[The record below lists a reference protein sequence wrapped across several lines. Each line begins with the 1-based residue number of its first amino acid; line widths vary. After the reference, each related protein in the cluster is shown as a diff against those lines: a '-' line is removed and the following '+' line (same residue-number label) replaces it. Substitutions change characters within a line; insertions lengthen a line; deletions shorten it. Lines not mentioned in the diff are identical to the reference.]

1 MQIYGNCF
9 FLPKRF
15 LNWIFAG
22 KEKQG
27 MSDGKT
33 PQKNENSGRKGI
45 GITAIIPFGNGGGKF
60 LPLNVR
66 IYGITDFF
74 SQKREERGGS
84 FGPVEFQ
91 VGRAEG
97 CGGGGRFGV
106 GFRDFG
112 GSFPTKIP
120 RNPKGEKRAWRD
132 GIGPL

>member
-33 PQKNENSGRKGI
+33 PWKNENSGRKGT
-45 GITAIIPFGNGGGKF
+45 GITEIIPFGNGGGKF
-60 LPLNVR
+60 PPLNVR

-74 SQKREERGGS
+74 PPKTGGKGREFRSCGIPGGTCRGIWGW
-84 FGPVEFQ
+84 
-91 VGRAEG
+91 R
-97 CGGGGRFGV
+97 
-106 GFRDFG
+106 
-112 GSFPTKIP
+112 KIW
-120 RNPKGEKRAWRD
+120 GW
-132 GIGPL
+132 IL